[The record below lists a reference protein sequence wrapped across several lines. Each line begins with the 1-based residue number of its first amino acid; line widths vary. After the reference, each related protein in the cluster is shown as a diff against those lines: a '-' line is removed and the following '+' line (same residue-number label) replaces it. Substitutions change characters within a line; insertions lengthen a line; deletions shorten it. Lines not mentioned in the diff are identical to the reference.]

1 MRPAGATCFVAFA
14 HALPRFDAGT
24 TIKSQLAGLPAFN
37 LCESGQVG
45 NEAATAK

>member
-1 MRPAGATCFVAFA
+1 MMCFAAFEPARSRNP
-14 HALPRFDAGT
+14 ALTG
-24 TIKSQLAGLPAFN
+24 IKFEVAGLLAFN